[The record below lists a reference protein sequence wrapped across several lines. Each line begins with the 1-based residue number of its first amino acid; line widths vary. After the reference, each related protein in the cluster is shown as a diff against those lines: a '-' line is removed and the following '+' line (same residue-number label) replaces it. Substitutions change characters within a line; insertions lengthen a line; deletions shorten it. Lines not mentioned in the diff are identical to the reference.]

1 MIDVILEA
9 RRLAAETIKHLD
21 CGYYYGWKDLKE
33 VECTLNGAAQIL
45 DRIGHY
51 EAVQV
56 LSRLVAD
63 LPSPNCREN
72 DVGDYEMREL
82 RAQLA
87 RLKEEI
93 EKQEEEIDRQESVT
107 T

>member
-1 MIDVILEA
+1 MAIRI
-9 RRLAAETIKHLD
+9 RHPLAPPTPI
-21 CGYYYGWKDLKE
+21 
-33 VECTLNGAAQIL
+33 
-45 DRIGHY
+45 
-51 EAVQV
+51 
-56 LSRLVAD
+56 AD
-63 LPSPNCREN
+63 LPAPNCREN

-93 EKQEEEIDRQESVT
+93 EKQVSFT